1 MELITK
7 HLSNRK
13 PFWLGFFISFL
24 GSLPLSYLN
33 VIALQLLIDKGS
45 TNTFLFVLGIV
56 IIEFFVMC
64 TISRFAKWLVKQKTL
79 LVFIDVFTILF
90 LLGIA
95 SYLFLTLN
103 STTSFS
109 LKDVMQFKY
118 AIVLGLL
125 LNSLNVVQ
133 WPYWSG
139 VYLYLFRTNKLAETK
154 SANMV
159 FIPGALL
166 GTCSGMLTFAYV
178 GKFIFED
185 NIAAFSPYLNLF
197 IALLFFVLGLIQLI
211 QFSVK
216 QYKIKKV

>member
-1 MELITK
+1 MKLIVK

-33 VIALQLLIDKGS
+33 IIALEILIEQGS
-45 TNTFLFVLGIV
+45 VNTFLFVFGII
-56 IIEFFVMC
+56 IIEFFVMY
-64 TISRFAKWLVKQKTL
+64 TVSRFAKWLVKQKKV

-103 STTSFS
+103 NTSSFS

-118 AIVLGLL
+118 SIVLGLL
-125 LNSLNVVQ
+125 LNSLNFVQ

-139 VYLYLFRTNKLAETK
+139 VYLYLFRTDKLAENKK
-154 SANMV
+154 SNMI

-185 NIAAFSPYLNLF
+185 NVAVFSPYLNLI
-197 IALLFFVLGLIQLI
+197 IALLFLVLGFIQLI

-216 QYKIKKV
+216 QYKIKNI